1 MKIIKFPAPDTW
13 GVLTARPV
21 LTSEALESSVI
32 SIMSIVNELGDRA
45 LINLTDKFD
54 GITLKKIYHP
64 VPKTIKGLSADLKRA
79 INTAFENIS
88 TFHQDQMDSGKA
100 VETMPGVN
108 CWRKSLPIEKVGLY
122 VPGGSAPL
130 FSTMLMLGIPAQLAG
145 CRQMVVCTP
154 PQKDGTIHPALM
166 YIAHL
171 LQIEGIYA
179 VGGAQAVAAM
189 AFGTETV
196 PSVYKIFGPGNQ
208 YVTEAKRQVA
218 ASGLAIDFPAGPS
231 EVAILGDATAQPQ
244 FIAADLLS
252 QAEHGADSQVVF
264 ATDSEPLIQE
274 VLKDMEH
281 QLISLPRRETAQ
293 QALSQ
298 SKMVL
303 FKNLDEAMDFIN
315 NYAPEHFIIN
325 TAEPLKWADKV
336 INAGSVFLGPY
347 TPESVGDYASG
358 TNHTLPTNGNARM
371 YAGVSL
377 DSFVKKVTFQQLTPE
392 GLNIIGPAVELMAK
406 AEGLEAHRR
415 SVSIRREY
423 LNRQ

>member
-1 MKIIKFPAPDTW
+1 MKLIKYPAPDTW
-13 GVLTARPV
+13 EVLTARPV

-32 SIMSIVNELGDRA
+32 NIMNLIRELGDQA
-45 LINLTDKFD
+45 LINLTNKFD

-64 VPKTIKGLSADLKRA
+64 VPKTIKGLSANLKRA

-88 TFHQDQMDSGKA
+88 TFHQDQMDSGNV

-166 YIAHL
+166 YIAQL

-231 EVAILGDATAQPQ
+231 EVAILGDATAQPK

-252 QAEHGADSQVVF
+252 QAEHGADSQVMF

-274 VLKDMEH
+274 VLKDLEH
-281 QLISLPRRETAQ
+281 QLISLPRREIAQ
-293 QALSQ
+293 QALNQ
-298 SKMVL
+298 SKMLL

-358 TNHTLPTNGNARM
+358 TNHTLPTDGNARM

-392 GLNIIGPAVELMAK
+392 GLNNIGPAVELMAK